1 MGESEEEIC
10 LEIAT
15 SLETKKEQNMKKK
28 KLLLFF
34 LIGMNKR
41 NL

>member
-15 SLETKKEQNMKKK
+15 SLETKGTKHEKI
-28 KLLLFF
+28 FF
-34 LIGMNKR
+34 FFFG
-41 NL
+41 

>member
-1 MGESEEEIC
+1 MGVREEEIC

-15 SLETKKEQNMKKK
+15 SLETKGTKHEQI
-28 KLLLFF
+28 FF
-34 LIGMNKR
+34 FFFFWIGINKR